1 MPSASAPTPNALA
14 PEAVAVVFAPTEV
27 EEKPFACALEPA
39 ASAPL
44 AVASEPAPATAPAD
58 PLGALASD
66 DAAVQKKAQEEARAK
81 ARAEARAKAKAEAEA
96 KAKAKADAARAAEAR
111 RAESAKPTYV
121 PPPAPTPAAA
131 PAAPEVPKDVCG
143 GRVFIALLSCLK
155 NECQDPVKAKHPR
168 CVEFLEAERR
178 REQQN
183 QFR

>member
-1 MPSASAPTPNALA
+1 
-14 PEAVAVVFAPTEV
+14 
-27 EEKPFACALEPA
+27 
-39 ASAPL
+39 
-44 AVASEPAPATAPAD
+44 
-58 PLGALASD
+58 LGALGAD
-66 DAAVQKKAQEEARAK
+66 DTAAAKKAEDEARAK
-81 ARAEARAKAKAEAEA
+81 ARAEARAKAKAEADA
-96 KAKAKADAARAAEAR
+96 KAKARADAARAAEAK
-111 RAESAKPTYV
+111 RAEPPKPTFV

-131 PAAPEVPKDVCG
+131 PPAPEAPKEVCG